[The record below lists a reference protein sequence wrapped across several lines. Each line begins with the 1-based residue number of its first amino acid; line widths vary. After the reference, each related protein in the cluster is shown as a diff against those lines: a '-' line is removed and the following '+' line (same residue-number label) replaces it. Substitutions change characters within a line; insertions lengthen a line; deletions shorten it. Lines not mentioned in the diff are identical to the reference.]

1 MSYNSLTSRPNNHT
15 ALNFKLVQLLPFQT
29 TETSSQN
36 IAGRKQYF
44 PCFLAN
50 WKIFACFHKGES
62 FNLILMMGN
71 IDQSIASSSM
81 KMIEMVIIIWC
92 CSFTCVVY
100 TRRVNNR
107 DVRPASQKSKSC
119 PAPRKFANP
128 AGRGKVDLNPLK
140 IWINNACQVYPFH
153 DKQHVILGWWLEK
166 DDHNHDYEYNTC
178 FLLILWYY
186 E

>member
-50 WKIFACFHKGES
+50 WKILACFHKGES

-107 DVRPASQKSKSC
+107 DVCPAPPRPAEKGPPRPAKKQVLPRPAKISKSC
-119 PAPRKFANP
+119 G

-140 IWINNACQVYPFH
+140 IWINNACQVYMFN
-153 DKQHVILGWWLEK
+153 ILE
-166 DDHNHDYEYNTC
+166 
-178 FLLILWYY
+178 WYSRMMIRKRWS
-186 E
+186 